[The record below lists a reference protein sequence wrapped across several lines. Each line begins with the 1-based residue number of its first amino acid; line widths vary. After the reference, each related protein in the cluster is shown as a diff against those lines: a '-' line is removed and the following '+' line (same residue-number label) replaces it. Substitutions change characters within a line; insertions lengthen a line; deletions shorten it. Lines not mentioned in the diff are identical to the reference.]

1 MDLKKSE
8 DSKLVIKQG
17 EDPFIYSYRT
27 LTQMKAREDY
37 NFYAII
43 IDASFPKKDE
53 SYFPL
58 SRQEEPLSK
67 YYVILKLLD
76 QGINFINNPNNLSEN
91 IVTLI
96 IQANEI
102 ENIPY
107 IHQIGDIIRVRG
119 GKFIPKNRNVY
130 SKIYNYFISLFFG
143 YKGKIKFSRQDK
155 FQHKKKEK
163 TNYA

>member
-27 LTQMKAREDY
+27 LAQMKAREDY

-53 SYFPL
+53 GYFPL

-96 IQANEI
+96 I
-102 ENIPY
+102 
-107 IHQIGDIIRVRG
+107 
-119 GKFIPKNRNVY
+119 
-130 SKIYNYFISLFFG
+130 
-143 YKGKIKFSRQDK
+143 
-155 FQHKKKEK
+155 
-163 TNYA
+163 